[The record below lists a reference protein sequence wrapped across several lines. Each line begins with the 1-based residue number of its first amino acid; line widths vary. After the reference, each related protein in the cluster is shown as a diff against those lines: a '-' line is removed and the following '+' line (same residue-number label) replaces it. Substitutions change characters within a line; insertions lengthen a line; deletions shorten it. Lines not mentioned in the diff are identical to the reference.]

1 MVASEGSAGGPSSVF
16 VGRRAL
22 RKAHAGAVKEA
33 LLRPVSVPRSRL
45 SQRRAGRALR
55 RVGLTLRLVFTTSQA
70 GLLARGAYPVGITVL
85 SAAMRLLKRCSGRR
99 RDESTRSENHRE
111 MDEETGDRLEPRWRR
126 FLAQRALSDLAQ
138 EISPWR
144 MRNQVADV
152 RRRRSES
159 DSESDS
165 DVDMKVQN
173 GEVSFQSRSRGRVFF
188 VESRILAGF
197 SWIRWLAMPCSYVP
211 NPNRIP
217 NPIRNA
223 HSESESERWSSF
235 CFAGC

>member
-33 LLRPVSVPRSRL
+33 LLRPVSVPRSCL

-55 RVGLTLRLVFTTSQA
+55 RVGLSLKLVFTTSQA
-70 GLLARGAYPVGITVL
+70 GLLARGAYPVGIAVL

-126 FLAQRALSDLAQ
+126 FLAQRALSDLAR

-152 RRRRSES
+152 GRRRSES
-159 DSESDS
+159 DSESECVFRFRFRIRFGCRHAGS
-165 DVDMKVQN
+165 ERGSELSKRAKEVKV
-173 GEVSFQSRSRGRVFF
+173 FRGKRH
-188 VESRILAGF
+188 SGALLLGSAARDALQL
-197 SWIRWLAMPCSYVP
+197 R
-211 NPNRIP
+211 
-217 NPIRNA
+217 
-223 HSESESERWSSF
+223 SESESDSESDSECAFGIRI
-235 CFAGC
+235 